1 MYLKYTRPPSKFKW
15 NTTAVAQDQRQAA
28 QMRWLSAAQLVGVVR
43 AEPGITRAAAAQRM
57 GIGSGGAAEL
67 VARMRQA
74 LLLDETP
81 APAQGR
87 GRPTT
92 VLGPHPD
99 GPLVLAADLRA
110 TDWRLALAGI
120 DGLPEVVAQ
129 SAYAGDK
136 LNPVLNQLADA
147 IGAVYRRNSKRLRA
161 IAIAVAGT
169 ISDAKL
175 VQFTSRGWHDVD
187 LSGLTAKI
195 PDRAD
200 VRLLLGND
208 ATLAGLA
215 EARTGAAR
223 SASTALYLIVAQGIG
238 GTLVVNGETLV
249 GAHGAAGEYGHIP
262 FGDPT
267 LVCPCGARGCWDLT
281 VDGRALARH
290 RGDKPPDD
298 PVAYVHGL
306 VGKRDAATRSAFEN
320 IAVSLGR
327 GTGALVNLHDPEV
340 VTLGGVAA
348 ALRAAAP
355 DAFSDAYRDA
365 LMAFRKESPPPVRD
379 AEHGED
385 GPLYGAVA
393 LALDHVTT
401 AAGMAYWVDR
411 RRV

>member
-1 MYLKYTRPPSKFKW
+1 VEYYPAM
-15 NTTAVAQDQRQAA
+15 AQDPRQAA
-28 QMRWLSAAQLVGVVR
+28 QLRWLSAAQLIGVVR
-43 AEPGITRAAAAQRM
+43 SEPGITRAAAAQGM
-57 GIGSGGAAEL
+57 GIGSGGAADL
-67 VARMRQA
+67 VARMRHA
-74 LLLDETP
+74 RLLDETP

-92 VLGPHPD
+92 VLGPHAD

-120 DGLPEVVAQ
+120 DGLPDVVAQ
-129 SAYAGDK
+129 AAYAGEELDPA
-136 LNPVLNQLADA
+136 LTQLADA
-147 IGAVYRRNSKRLRA
+147 IGAIYRRKSKRLK
-161 IAIAVAGT
+161 AIAVSVAGT
-169 ISDAKL
+169 VSDAKL
-175 VQFTSRGWHDVD
+175 VQFTSRGWNDVD
-187 LSGLTAKI
+187 LSVLTAKI
-195 PDRAD
+195 PDRAG

-223 SASTALYLIVAQGIG
+223 SAATALYLIVAQGIG
-238 GTLVVNGETLV
+238 GTLVVNGETLT

-262 FGDPT
+262 FGDPA

-290 RGDKPPDD
+290 RGDQPPED
-298 PVAYVHGL
+298 PVAYVHDL
-306 VGKRDAATRSAFEN
+306 LDKRDGPTRRAFDAVAA
-320 IAVSLGR
+320 SLGR

-348 ALRAAAP
+348 LLRAAAP
-355 DAFSDAYRDA
+355 DVFDDAYRDA
-365 LMAFRKESPPPVRD
+365 LMAFRKDSPPPVRD

-385 GPLYGAVA
+385 GPLYGAVV

-401 AAGMAYWVDR
+401 AAGLADWVDR
-411 RRV
+411 QRI

>member
-1 MYLKYTRPPSKFKW
+1 M
-15 NTTAVAQDQRQAA
+15 AQDPRQAA
-28 QMRWLSAAQLVGVVR
+28 QVRWLGAAQLVGVVR
-43 AEPGITRAAAAQRM
+43 SEPGITRAAAAQRL
-57 GIGSGGAAEL
+57 GIGSGGATEL

-74 LLLDETP
+74 RLLDETP

-92 VLGPHPD
+92 VLGPHAD

-120 DGLPEVVAQ
+120 DGVPHVVAQ
-129 SAYAGDK
+129 AGYAGEQLD
-136 LNPVLNQLADA
+136 PVLTQLADA
-147 IGAVYRRNSKRLRA
+147 IGAIYRRKSKRLRA
-161 IAIAVAGT
+161 IAVSVAGT
-169 ISDAKL
+169 ISGAKL

-195 PDRAD
+195 PDRAG

-215 EARTGAAR
+215 EARSGAAR
-223 SASTALYLIVAQGIG
+223 SAATALHLIVAQGIG
-238 GTLVVNGETLV
+238 GTLVVNGEPLS

-262 FGDPT
+262 FGDPA

-281 VDGRALARH
+281 IDGRALARH
-290 RGDKPPDD
+290 RGDAPPED
-298 PVAYVHGL
+298 PVGYVHDL
-306 VGKRDAATRSAFEN
+306 VSRRKRDAATRRALE
-320 IAVSLGR
+320 AVARSLAR
-327 GTGALVNLHDPEV
+327 GIGGLVNLHDPDV

-348 ALRAAAP
+348 PLRAAAP
-355 DAFSDAYRDA
+355 EVFDDAYRDG
-365 LMAFRKESPPPVRD
+365 LMAYRKHSPPPVRD

-385 GPLYGAVA
+385 GPLHGAVA

-401 AAGMAYWVDR
+401 PVGLADWVER
-411 RRV
+411 QGF